1 MLLKA
6 RPVEAPLVQFVS
18 WGFFCKIS
26 YTMPSLLRLLSHS
39 TNDKIYLLSSNEKA
53 LHDGVLLVILK
64 GNKRGKVLNFISS
77 ELFLLENFFSLNAY
91 ITAY

>member
-26 YTMPSLLRLLSHS
+26 YTMPSLLRLPLHS
-39 TNDKIYLLSSNEKA
+39 ENETIQLIDSNEKA
-53 LHDGVLLVILK
+53 PQKWSALI
-64 GNKRGKVLNFISS
+64 RF
-77 ELFLLENFFSLNAY
+77 
-91 ITAY
+91 